1 MNVFDVVGPVMVGP
15 SSSHTAGAV
24 RIGLAARKLMGEEM
38 KDAEI
43 LLHGSFLA
51 TGHGHGTDLALVAG
65 LMGLAVDDERIRKSF
80 LLAKRQGMSFRFGAI
95 DLGDDVHPNSVKL
108 VLESVSGK
116 RLEVVASS
124 VGGGRIW
131 ISRINGMKAGFSG
144 EYHTLIVHN
153 QDRPGCVANVT
164 SMLHEKGVNSAT
176 MQVYRSGRG
185 GHAVMVIECD
195 DEVPRES
202 LERLEHLDGVESVTY
217 YSPA

>member
-24 RIGLAARKLMGEEM
+24 RIGLAARKLMGEDI
-38 KDAEI
+38 KNAEI

-65 LMGLAVDDERIRKSF
+65 LLGMAVDDERIRDSF
-80 LLAKRQGMSFRFGAI
+80 SIAKQRGISFRFGAI
-95 DLGDDVHPNSVKL
+95 DLGDDMHPNSVKL
-108 VLESVSGK
+108 LLQSVSGK
-116 RLEVVASS
+116 RLEVLASS

-131 ISRINGMKAGFSG
+131 ISRIDGMKAGFSG
-144 EYHTLIVHN
+144 EYPTLIVHN
-153 QDRPGCVANVT
+153 QDKPGYVAKVT
-164 SMLHEKGVNSAT
+164 SMLHEKSINSAT
-176 MQVYRSGRG
+176 MQLYRSGRG

-195 DEVPRES
+195 EEVPRES
-202 LERLEHLDGVESVTY
+202 VKWLEQLDGVEKVTY